1 MGVKELLR
9 AKKDVT
15 NIRHRVTIAQ
25 KITGVTSVHLHLVTN
40 VVIVTDE
47 AKSVTINVAI
57 ALETV
62 SGHDRGMINDVT
74 VQGHVMKSVANV
86 LNRVTKSVV
95 IVLDRETKSVV
106 IVLNRASV
114 TIITNVITRT
124 RITRTSFV
132 ITQSTEKR
140 ARNTSK

>member
-25 KITGVTSVHLHLVTN
+25 KITGVRSVHLHHVTN

-95 IVLDRETKSVV
+95 IVLDRV
-106 IVLNRASV
+106 SV

>member
-9 AKKDVT
+9 AKKDAT

-25 KITGVTSVHLHLVTN
+25 KTTGVTSVHLHLVTN

-47 AKSVTINVAI
+47 AKNVTINVAI
-57 ALETV
+57 ALENV
-62 SGHDRGMINDVT
+62 RGHDRGKINDVT
-74 VQGHVMKSVANV
+74 VRGHVMKSVANV
-86 LNRVTKSVV
+86 LDRVTKSVV
-95 IVLDRETKSVV
+95 IVRD
-106 IVLNRASV
+106 RASV
-114 TIITNVITRT
+114 TITTNVITRT

>member
-9 AKKDVT
+9 AKKDAT

-25 KITGVTSVHLHLVTN
+25 KTTGVTSVHLHLVTN

-47 AKSVTINVAI
+47 AKNVTINVAI
-57 ALETV
+57 ALENV
-62 SGHDRGMINDVT
+62 RGHDRGKINDVT
-74 VQGHVMKSVANV
+74 VRGH
-86 LNRVTKSVV
+86 VTKSVV
-95 IVLDRETKSVV
+95 NVLDRVTKNVV
-106 IVLNRASV
+106 IVRDRASV
-114 TIITNVITRT
+114 TITTNVITRT